1 MEKTVRQQS
10 YLLGLIAIFM
20 LAVYSLF
27 AWYTPV
33 AIDDYAFMRYY
44 LEANNGSSGFSWSG
58 MAGYIST
65 VWNIENGRLAN
76 YLCAPVLLW
85 MPHWLRALSLG
96 LVISTSFILAA
107 RLASIKEHLTPPMLV
122 VVWAGMA
129 MFLPWR
135 DISSLMV
142 VDYALNYFLS
152 GLFLLLTLAA
162 AIRLE
167 KSKMGNSLYS
177 VAIIA
182 AFCAG
187 LCHECFGLPL
197 IAAMGMVAL
206 MKRFSMP
213 VQWWGL
219 FAAVVA
225 GTALCLSSPA
235 IWSRF
240 LSRSGSLNFDL
251 VHACRLLAYSGFIF
265 SLVSFAIFCC
275 LLSAWGRRWL
285 RQFFSTSLNR
295 YLGFVALFSA
305 IISVILTV
313 EGRGFFLSDLSAIL
327 LMASMLRDRLQRMS
341 PVAVLSVLA
350 LLILFY
356 ANIIRWQRT
365 IYLEDVAIKDAIAK
379 SGGESVYYDVILD
392 TPWWTFRHPTAG
404 LWRRSSMPVMYS
416 NYINREADSLA
427 IVVPKA
433 LRGIDFN
440 KCQPLPGLDEFRQIG
455 DVVLVP
461 YYPDKDLRVWDMRV
475 TTDEGDQG
483 GTWVGYE
490 YVKNIDGKLWCMGTP
505 LKRGLHGPYRFVKRP
520 D

>member
-10 YLLGLIAIFM
+10 YLLGLIAIVM

-177 VAIIA
+177 AAIIA

-197 IAAMGMVAL
+197 IAAMGIVAL

-225 GTALCLSSPA
+225 GTVLCLSSPA
-235 IWSRF
+235 IWSRII
-240 LSRSGSLNFDL
+240 RWSGSLSIDFIH
-251 VHACRLLAYSGFIF
+251 VCRLLVYSGFIF
-265 SLVSFAIFCC
+265 SFTC
-275 LLSAWGRRWL
+275 LIISCALLFTRGRRWL
-285 RQFFSTSLNR
+285 RQIFSGSSSR
-295 YLGFVALFSA
+295 YFGLIALFSA
-305 IISVILTV
+305 MIAAILRV
-313 EGRGFFLSDLSAIL
+313 EGRGFFLPDLSAIVL
-327 LMASMLRDRLQRMS
+327 LAIMLRQGIKLLNTE
-341 PVAVLSVLA
+341 AVILGLM
-350 LLILFY
+350 LLLLFY
-356 ANIIRWQRT
+356 ANIIRWQRN
-365 IYLEDVAIKDAIAK
+365 IYLEDLTVKEAITK
-379 SGGESVYYDVILD
+379 SGGEAIYYDVIAE
-392 TPWWTFRHPTAG
+392 TPWWTFRHPTVG
-404 LWRRSSMPVMYS
+404 LWHSSPHTVPYS
-416 NYINREADSLA
+416 NYIHREADSLA
-427 IVVPKA
+427 LVIPTI
-433 LRGIDFN
+433 LRDVDFN
-440 KCQPLPGLDEFRQIG
+440 DCRSLPGIGDYKQIG
-455 DVVLVP
+455 ALILLPYNHDNDQLVRDVRIV
-461 YYPDKDLRVWDMRV
+461 DAEDSEK
-475 TTDEGDQG
+475 GSHI
-483 GTWVGYE
+483 GYE
-490 YVKNIDGKLWCMGTP
+490 YIKNVDGTLWYVGRPVNT
-505 LKRGLHGPYRFVKRP
+505 GIHGPYKAIKMP
-520 D
+520 N